1 MPKSI
6 IPLLVFIT
14 IVIRRV
20 QAFVASESGSIGNI
34 NTLFSLFHQEK
45 KEIREAVQSWN
56 TRNLTDSSRY
66 NQYCSFPPVNSAK
79 FQPPDMPL
87 TCLFFRR
94 FNDRLVP

>member
-34 NTLFSLFHQEK
+34 KTLFSLFHQEK
-45 KEIREAVQSWN
+45 KEIHDAVQ
-56 TRNLTDSSRY
+56 
-66 NQYCSFPPVNSAK
+66 P
-79 FQPPDMPL
+79 
-87 TCLFFRR
+87 
-94 FNDRLVP
+94 